1 MDYGRTDDRISVSA
15 GYRAGCEDG
24 AVLRGHLLVTRAD
37 GEVLIDHHNMIVDA
51 GLNAIVDSFVTGT
64 PALNG
69 FKYVG
74 FGTSNAE
81 TTAAM
86 TELTAEVSGGTYARL
101 TGTQAEGD
109 TTKEYRVSGTWTNSS
124 GASQSVNEYGL
135 FSASTDGTMLA
146 RVSSGDAGGP
156 AEKTVANGETIT
168 VTWDIAWADA

>member
-1 MDYGRTDDRISVSA
+1 MDYGRASDGISVSA
-15 GYRAGCEDG
+15 GYRADCEDR
-24 AVLRGHLLVTRAD
+24 AVLRGHLRVTRAD
-37 GEVLIDHHNMIVDA
+37 GEVLLDHHNMLVDA

-74 FGTSNAE
+74 FGTSAAE

-109 TTKEYRVSGTWTNSS
+109 TTMQYRVSGTWTNNS

-135 FSASTDGTMLA
+135 FSASTGGTMLS
-146 RVSSGDAGGP
+146 RVSTADAGGP

-168 VTWDIAWADA
+168 VTWNITWADA